1 MPVFVAIL
9 GLLLMGVIEIS
20 VIVAVSNALSWEV
33 ALLALVIAGAVG
45 AWVVKREGT
54 ATWRRV
60 MSGVRAGQMPTSSV
74 LDGCL
79 VIVAGFLLLLP
90 GFVTDVMALALA
102 LPPVR
107 KLVRVRATDHFQKRI
122 AAQVSRARTTT
133 TVFGFGDPGAYGGF
147 GPNGFG
153 GPGFGPTG
161 GRGRAVHDDD
171 VIDLDAEEVFL
182 DESIA
187 EIEPPREWPA

>member
-1 MPVFVAIL
+1 MPVFVVIL
-9 GLLLMGVIEIS
+9 GLLLMGVIEIA
-20 VIVAVSNALSWEV
+20 VMVAVSNALSWEV
-33 ALLALVIAGAVG
+33 ALLAIVLAGAVG

-79 VIVAGFLLLLP
+79 VVVAGVLLLVP
-90 GFVTDVMALALA
+90 GFVTDVAAMTLA

-107 KLVRVRATDHFQKRI
+107 RLVRVRATDHFQRRI

-133 TVFGFGDPGAYGGF
+133 TVFGFGDPMSYG
-147 GPNGFG
+147 GFG
-153 GPGFGPTG
+153 GPGFGPG
-161 GRGRAVHDDD
+161 GTRRSNRDDD
-171 VIDLDAEEVFL
+171 IIDLDAEEVFL
-182 DESIA
+182 DETIA